1 MMETCP
7 GDQLDRGPEESDI
20 HTCRFEPVRANTT
33 AVTNGLAIIVGRR
46 LKHSAAG

>member
-1 MMETCP
+1 MTETCP

-20 HTCRFEPVRANTT
+20 YTCRFEPVRADII

-46 LKHSAAG
+46 LKRPAAG